1 MHAVYYRN
9 ADGSEPVDD
18 FIDTLPVDVQ
28 EEIDYTINL
37 LNRLTPTDPPLPFPF
52 SSQVAG
58 QLRELRCHYG
68 RRLFR
73 ILYRRSSNLFILLHT
88 SEKHTAKVPEADI
101 AIAEARW
108 ADFRARMDALR
119 RRPPRAA
126 GHDAP

>member
-1 MHAVYYRN
+1 M
-9 ADGSEPVDD
+9 
-18 FIDTLPVDVQ
+18 LPVDVQ

-88 SEKHTAKVPEADI
+88 FEKHTAKVPEADI